1 MLLTPQSLEV
11 FAPGGALPPLP
22 APQEMGAPG
31 PRWLPWEDQMIRE
44 LTEPARR
51 AGKKMSWVRVC
62 DHLPHRNAQECRAR
76 ARRLWINEQSGF
88 VPKPPRAHPYD
99 LGTAAAEAIC
109 LAMEALGHK
118 RTETC
123 ADKAEVYLDPYVLW
137 RAPSHDELLDEHGE
151 LVCSTPPKQGN
162 LVEVDAYSDAFCLW

>member
-1 MLLTPQSLEV
+1 MLLTPKSLEV
-11 FAPGGALPPLP
+11 FAPGGALPHLS

-31 PRWLPWEDQMIRE
+31 PRWLPWEDQMIRT

-62 DHLPHRNAQECRAR
+62 DHLPHRSAQECRAR

-118 RTETC
+118 RVDTC
-123 ADKAEVYLDPYVLW
+123 ADKAVVYLDPYVLW

-151 LVCSTPPKQGN
+151 LVCSTPPKHGDP
-162 LVEVDAYSDAFCLW
+162 VEVDAYSDALCAW